1 MGKTFEKKLA
11 DEFVGKPC
19 VIRSANAGVFIGIP
33 TAITVKNGSGHLVA
47 TFEEVR
53 RAWRWE
59 VNQGISCSDMARFG
73 LKESGTRM
81 NAAVKAVIGNICEI
95 NVMDAD
101 AFTAAMAFPV
111 DSAGN

>member
-33 TAITVKNGSGHLVA
+33 TAITVKGGSGHLVA

-59 VNQGISCSDMARFG
+59 VVRWVLELVSNEVAC
-73 LKESGTRM
+73 LT
-81 NAAVKAVIGNICEI
+81 
-95 NVMDAD
+95 
-101 AFTAAMAFPV
+101 
-111 DSAGN
+111 DSLLCGSTLRTVVLMLHVRHHSHRLAPYQ